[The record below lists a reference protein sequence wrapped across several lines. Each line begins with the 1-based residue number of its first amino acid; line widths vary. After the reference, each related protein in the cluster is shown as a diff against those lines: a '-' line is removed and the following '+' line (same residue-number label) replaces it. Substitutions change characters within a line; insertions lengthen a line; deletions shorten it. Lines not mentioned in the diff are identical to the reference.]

1 MRIESLERPVFVAL
15 RIIAGMMF
23 ACHGLQKIFGLLG
36 ATSRPAFGSQL
47 WVGGIIELVCGA
59 AIALGLFTR
68 VAALLASGTMAV
80 AYVQFHWK
88 LAFAGWK
95 WLPVVNKG
103 EMAVLYCFVFLLI
116 AVRGSVTLSLDRS
129 LRRTAT

>member
-1 MRIESLERPVFVAL
+1 MRIESFERPAFVAL
-15 RIIAGMMF
+15 RIIAGTMF

-36 ATSRPAFGSQL
+36 ASSQPAFGSQL

-68 VAALLASGTMAV
+68 VAALLASGTMGV

-88 LAFAGWK
+88 LAFANWK
-95 WLPVVNKG
+95 WLRLG
-103 EMAVLYCFVFLLI
+103 DAVARSRAAPDRDLI
-116 AVRGSVTLSLDRS
+116 APIPVKRVFRS
-129 LRRTAT
+129 RP